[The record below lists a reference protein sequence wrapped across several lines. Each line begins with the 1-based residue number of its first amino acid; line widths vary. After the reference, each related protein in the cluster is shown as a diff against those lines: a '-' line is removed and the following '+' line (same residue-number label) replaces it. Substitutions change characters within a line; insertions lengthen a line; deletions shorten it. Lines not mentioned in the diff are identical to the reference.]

1 MTEDRDW
8 IGFVTPAILVTTPKN
23 QMGVAAQ
30 EARECIA
37 SGGGSYFRRFTR
49 RPRKLHEGTRIF
61 YVEDGYVRGFATV
74 SEVLDSDGM
83 ECETTGRV
91 WAPGFYAVMPAHSW
105 TWIEPLSCKGFQG
118 WRYFDDSKVEIVG
131 DWLDPKPRIEK

>member
-1 MTEDRDW
+1 MTGGES
-8 IGFVTPAILVTTPKN
+8 ILVTTPKN
-23 QMGVAAQ
+23 QMDVAAQ

-49 RPRKLHEGTRIF
+49 KPQKLSEGTRIF

-74 SEVLDSDGM
+74 SEAFDSDDGM
-83 ECETTGRV
+83 GCETTGRA
-91 WAPGFYAVMPAHSW
+91 WPPGFYAVMPADSW
-105 TWIEPLSCKGFQG
+105 EWIQPLPFKGFQG

-131 DWLDPKPRIEK
+131 DWLDPKP